1 MVFKTLKSDFS
12 LDGVTY
18 TMNLASVGD
27 NSLRTVG
34 VEILTGPN
42 RLEMVKIIRDG
53 SPPEF
58 SISGEG
64 PQLMDERQCKLFLD
78 TWISNVL
85 LRTQSEDNDDVN
97 EDEIMSAIENF
108 FVLFNQYFG
117 DKIAELFAKEENDDA
132 MDVLKPV
139 SDQPNASVSEDG
151 CNADGKND
159 ASAHANHCSVPWLLN
174 NDDAMKILKSASDQP
189 NANASVSEDGSNADG
204 KNVASAHANMETRLH
219 NIDAS
224 EDDDEWM
231 TEEEIWLQ
239 FCINLRRR

>member
-1 MVFKTLKSDFS
+1 
-12 LDGVTY
+12 
-18 TMNLASVGD
+18 
-27 NSLRTVG
+27 
-34 VEILTGPN
+34 
-42 RLEMVKIIRDG
+42 
-53 SPPEF
+53 
-58 SISGEG
+58 
-64 PQLMDERQCKLFLD
+64 
-78 TWISNVL
+78 
-85 LRTQSEDNDDVN
+85 
-97 EDEIMSAIENF
+97 MSAIENF

-159 ASAHANHCSVPWLLN
+159 ASAHANHCCVPWLLN

-239 FCINLRRR
+239 FCINLRRRQLQV